1 MKQSSRKDWI
11 TFARLTRSP
20 HTLSRFKSKYLV
32 GRSRTSITS
41 RCFRRMPTGC
51 LSARAEMGNGFSDGD
66 TQLDLSQAKP
76 PVVGRDISGE
86 TRNPSGFSGSKRVLS
101 FL

>member
-1 MKQSSRKDWI
+1 MNADFSSLIDS
-11 TFARLTRSP
+11 FAGL
-20 HTLSRFKSKYLV
+20 HVLV
-32 GRSRTSITS
+32 IGEA
-41 RCFRRMPTGC
+41 M
-51 LSARAEMGNGFSDGD
+51 LD
-66 TQLDLSQAKP
+66 TYLDLSQAKP